1 METLRRLGQGSA
13 WANGRVFAAC
23 EAVDLTA
30 LDAEA
35 KGTLGSI
42 AATLKH
48 LVGVGDIYLAASRC
62 RTSTIS

>member
-1 METLRRLGQGSA
+1 MS
-13 WANGRVFAAC
+13 AAC

-35 KGTLGSI
+35 KGTFGSI
-42 AATLKH
+42 AAMLKP
-48 LVGVGDIYLAASRC
+48 LVGVEDIYLAALGC